1 MILSKKLTKFS
12 LARHVWKEMLFTI
25 SIKMCI
31 FFLFWPAE
39 KGTHFKFQWN
49 FTKQSGKLIFKHY
62 FLLHLICYLAPQW
75 FLWTTRNL
83 CFSIYFY
90 IAPKRSQKITIIFF
104 IFVTGVKHT
113 SWCLLRPWYMYCL
126 NVTPA
131 PSRQCKIWL
140 YPLHLSP
147 MGANFNDQNWSHPND
162 RCAQ

>member
-1 MILSKKLTKFS
+1 MILSKNVTKFS

-49 FTKQSGKLIFKHY
+49 FTKKRGKLIFKHY

-83 CFSIYFY
+83 CFRIYFY

-104 IFVTGVKHT
+104 TFVTGVKHT
-113 SWCLLRPWYMYCL
+113 SCCLLRPWY
-126 NVTPA
+126 
-131 PSRQCKIWL
+131 
-140 YPLHLSP
+140 PLHFTLYCTLHFTLYCTLYCTQYSSLSFTP
-147 MGANFNDQNWSHPND
+147 QSIPKPKWLADMT
-162 RCAQ
+162 